1 MTRTRFEVVP
11 PPMSATNPGIAAPA
25 PAPGYGA
32 IGVGLVVLALVVGAA
47 GIADRQLRQFL
58 SGLDEQRLGQASAS
72 LEQLL
77 ARQRDQLVSEVTVL
91 ADDNRIRSTVLAP
104 KFDEATVQDILE
116 DLRKSSGATLLAV
129 VDAGGKVIA
138 VAGAAGLREVNL
150 GASPA
155 VKTGFDRPTSDVWTL
170 PDQVQ
175 VVGVAPIRSG
185 DQTPALLVKGLSLG
199 RSQLATVGKALGV
212 TGALFIGERVAASST
227 DAQDLDGTIATKPD
241 VLPLS
246 IGDGELCDTALT
258 TVPVVE
264 MFRYWLQGGRITV
277 GFLGGAQI
285 DRFANLNTTVV
296 GRYEQPKTRLPGGG
310 GAPEISSACGEIFI
324 IMRQAPR
331 SFVETLD
338 FVTSFGHGEGG
349 DHRARLG
356 LATKGPTRLVTDLA
370 VFEPDPATR
379 EMTVTSIHP
388 GVTREQI
395 SANTGWPVRFAAG
408 VTQTPV
414 PTQQELSVLRE
425 LHARTASAHAAAA
438 A

>member
-11 PPMSATNPGIAAPA
+11 PPMSSTNPGMAAPA
-25 PAPGYGA
+25 QAPGYGA
-32 IGVGLVVLALVVGAA
+32 IGVGLLVLALVVGAA

-129 VDAGGKVIA
+129 VDAAGKVIA

-155 VKTGFDRPTSDVWTL
+155 VKAGFDRPTSDVWTL

-227 DAQDLDGTIATKPD
+227 DAQELDEALRAVGRMVDGTEQ
-241 VLPLS
+241 VLVGGRSHLVRLART
-246 IGDGELCDTALT
+246 GDGATAARLAWL
-258 TVPVVE
+258 VPHHHQFE
-264 MFRYWLQGGRITV
+264 
-277 GFLGGAQI
+277 
-285 DRFANLNTTVV
+285 
-296 GRYEQPKTRLPGGG
+296 
-310 GAPEISSACGEIFI
+310 
-324 IMRQAPR
+324 
-331 SFVETLD
+331 
-338 FVTSFGHGEGG
+338 
-349 DHRARLG
+349 RAR
-356 LATKGPTRLVTDLA
+356 ALVFLL
-370 VFEPDPATR
+370 
-379 EMTVTSIHP
+379 
-388 GVTREQI
+388 
-395 SANTGWPVRFAAG
+395 WC
-408 VTQTPV
+408 PV
-414 PTQQELSVLRE
+414 PLAALMLLIVIVN
-425 LHARTASAHAAAA
+425 ARRRNGGNP
-438 A
+438 